1 MPIVMRLD
9 RVMADRKISSL
20 ELAEKIGISPVNVSR
35 IKTGRLKGIR
45 FSTLTAMCEALHC
58 KPGDIIDWMDDDE
71 YEAAFGKLPER
82 SSLGAP
88 SKARCAIDPDA
99 STEPL
104 RRAPEGF
111 FVAAPRRRAAC
122 RKCERRAQRA
132 G

>member
-9 RVMADRKISSL
+9 RVMADRKMTSL

-71 YEAAFGKLPER
+71 YVAAFGKLP
-82 SSLGAP
+82 
-88 SKARCAIDPDA
+88 D
-99 STEPL
+99 
-104 RRAPEGF
+104 
-111 FVAAPRRRAAC
+111 
-122 RKCERRAQRA
+122 
-132 G
+132 

>member
-9 RVMADRKISSL
+9 RMMADRKMSSL

-71 YEAAFGKLPER
+71 YIEAFGSLPGE
-82 SSLGAP
+82 
-88 SKARCAIDPDA
+88 
-99 STEPL
+99 
-104 RRAPEGF
+104 EG
-111 FVAAPRRRAAC
+111 
-122 RKCERRAQRA
+122 
-132 G
+132 

>member
-9 RVMADRKISSL
+9 RVMADRKMTSL

-71 YEAAFGKLPER
+71 YVQNFGKLPE
-82 SSLGAP
+82 
-88 SKARCAIDPDA
+88 
-99 STEPL
+99 
-104 RRAPEGF
+104 
-111 FVAAPRRRAAC
+111 
-122 RKCERRAQRA
+122 
-132 G
+132 

>member
-9 RVMADRKISSL
+9 RVMADRKMTSL

-71 YEAAFGKLPER
+71 YRAAFGKLPE
-82 SSLGAP
+82 
-88 SKARCAIDPDA
+88 
-99 STEPL
+99 E
-104 RRAPEGF
+104 
-111 FVAAPRRRAAC
+111 
-122 RKCERRAQRA
+122 
-132 G
+132 